1 VDDNI
6 DAAITMSMLLKFS
19 GHETTIAHDGHGAL
33 AILTDFN
40 PHVAVLDIGLPR
52 MDGYELARRIRA
64 ERADVFLIAVSGY
77 GQLEDR
83 VRARAAGFDEHF
95 VKPVDPEH
103 LLALIA
109 KLN

>member
-1 VDDNI
+1 
-6 DAAITMSMLLKFS
+6 MLLKFS
-19 GHETTIAHDGHGAL
+19 GHETTIAHDGQGAL
-33 AILTDFN
+33 EKLAHFN

-83 VRARAAGFDEHF
+83 VRAREAGFNEHF

-103 LLALIA
+103 LLALIE
-109 KLN
+109 KLD